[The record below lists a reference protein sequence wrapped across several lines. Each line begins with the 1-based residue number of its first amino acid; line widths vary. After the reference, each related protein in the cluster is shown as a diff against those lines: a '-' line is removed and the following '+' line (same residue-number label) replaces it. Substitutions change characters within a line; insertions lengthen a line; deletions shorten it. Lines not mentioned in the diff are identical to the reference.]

1 MGSVSPVYS
10 LHKGEGDDPKHAD
23 FREHAWIHVHH
34 SELAGASDC
43 NAMVVEQVGA
53 NEADEV
59 EFVVVADE
67 AAIET
72 DEAGYQFVA
81 PIACI
86 HDEENEGFA
95 EAAVLTHEAAMDAA
109 LVFRQSAQPVE
120 HEESDFDDA
129 WGQQAI
135 VLDVFRPKLLSIIRN
150 IFFGAVRNSRC
161 PAELQVHMF
170 QQQQL
175 RAECSEFFAAI
186 KSLLDHGVD
195 ATDLQDM
202 LNDDPEWTP
211 ENKQWYQNLVQA
223 AILQSGHTPV
233 LLSRAKLPMQVVG
246 QRPDAR
252 PDAGPAAD
260 PRAKSPEESTPES
273 IARVKLFAETDKAI
287 IWAMDCGF
295 PVWNTPGHGG
305 AEPNRPSHNCW
316 DNSLKES
323 ARINFYNDGV
333 EDDFQ
338 NETLAQWF
346 KSLPNYRIKVMRN
359 FGEITK
365 CSQGNAIEMILGI
378 SYTAFRNG
386 RNLPATQSLV
396 FPDDDS
402 RDAWI
407 KVWEG
412 MKQLGLQYKFSDTA
426 RTTSAGQPS
435 QSSQSCNAGSCRRM
449 GAVAPY

>member
-1 MGSVSPVYS
+1 MAAAAHSRYGSEWQCLKRQKSFYDD
-10 LHKGEGDDPKHAD
+10 GDATKAKKQKA
-23 FREHAWIHVHH
+23 E
-34 SELAGASDC
+34 SEEES
-43 NAMVVEQVGA
+43 E
-53 NEADEV
+53 
-59 EFVVVADE
+59 
-67 AAIET
+67 
-72 DEAGYQFVA
+72 
-81 PIACI
+81 
-86 HDEENEGFA
+86 DEEA
-95 EAAVLTHEAAMDAA
+95 EST
-109 LVFRQSAQPVE
+109 
-120 HEESDFDDA
+120 EESDNQEGDEEE
-129 WGQQAI
+129 
-135 VLDVFRPKLLSIIRN
+135 
-150 IFFGAVRNSRC
+150 
-161 PAELQVHMF
+161 ELEEEDG
-170 QQQQL
+170 L
-175 RAECSEFFAAI
+175 
-186 KSLLDHGVD
+186 
-195 ATDLQDM
+195 
-202 LNDDPEWTP
+202 
-211 ENKQWYQNLVQA
+211 
-223 AILQSGHTPV
+223 
-233 LLSRAKLPMQVVG
+233 G

-260 PRAKSPEESTPES
+260 PRAKFPEESTPES

-305 AEPNRPSHNCW
+305 GEPNRPSYNCW
-316 DNSLKES
+316 VNSLKES
-323 ARINFYNDGV
+323 ARINFYNGLV
-333 EDDFQ
+333 EDDFP

-365 CSQGNAIEMILGI
+365 CNQGNAMEMISGI

-426 RTTSAGQPS
+426 RTTSASQPS